1 MTDTYWFKS
10 KRITLLSIGFVV
22 SLYRCY
28 ESFNTLDNLS
38 DRLCVPNKI
47 KHVYLEVFNMITGIN
62 ESKSLVKDILYD
74 RRCRL
79 DDGKCN

>member
-10 KRITLLSIGFVV
+10 KQITLLSSGFVV

-28 ESFNTLDNLS
+28 ESFNTLDNLY
-38 DRLCVPNKI
+38 DRLCVPNRT
-47 KHVYLEVFNMITGIN
+47 KHVYLDVFNMITGIN
-62 ESKSLVKDILYD
+62 ESKSLVKNILYD

-79 DDGKCN
+79 DDGKSN